1 MFILGFIL
9 KLIGKILLIS
19 VWLAVGILWVCVA
32 SIMGIYSVVQG
43 IAWVLIEIMFVGILI
58 WMRDQPLW
66 FVFLA
71 VLQCIFTGILFVGVF
86 VQGILEDILDGIGSM
101 ILYGC

>member
-1 MFILGFIL
+1 MFILGLFL
-9 KLIGKILLIS
+9 KLLGKILLIP

-43 IAWVLIEIMFVGILI
+43 IAWVLIEIMFVGVLI

-71 VLQCIFTGILFVGVF
+71 ALQCIFAGILFAGVF
-86 VQGILEDILDGIGSM
+86 VQGILENILDGIGSIIM
-101 ILYGC
+101 CGC